1 MQNILN
7 DIRDIIAQAR
17 ERVARSINY
26 ELTLAYWHIGRR
38 IVEEEQQ
45 GKLRAD
51 YGKQLV
57 KELSVK
63 LQLEF
68 GSGFAAQSLW
78 NMRLLYLSFPILS
91 AVRRE
96 LTWVET
102 LTKAVTLS
110 LFLLLCVILQK
121 YIQFYLAQIILCFY
135 LHYAMNY

>member
-17 ERVARSINY
+17 ARVARSINH

-57 KELSVK
+57 KDLSST
-63 LQLEF
+63 LATEF
-68 GSGFAAQSLW
+68 GSGFSAPNLW
-78 NMRLLYLSFPILS
+78 LMRQFYLTFPILY
-91 AVRRE
+91 AVSRE
-96 LTWVET
+96 LTWTHYRALIRLEDPSKREFYIAEA
-102 LTKAVTLS
+102 TKMLGQSVKWNA
-110 LFLLLCVILQK
+110 K
-121 YIQFYLAQIILCFY
+121 
-135 LHYAMNY
+135 